1 MNSEKIK
8 SLVLET
14 VEDMKARDVTV
25 LDVSEISGFTD
36 YMIICTGNSSRQ
48 VKAIADAVHLKAK
61 HQGLPPHGMEG
72 ESASEWVLID
82 LGDVICHVMQQN
94 ARDFYQLE
102 KLWDPEL
109 VMDDESDSNTE
120 V

>member
-1 MNSEKIK
+1 MKSEEIK
-8 SLVLET
+8 TLVIDT
-14 VEDMKARDVTV
+14 VEDMKARDVKV
-25 LDVSEISGFTD
+25 LNVSEISGFTD

-72 ESASEWVLID
+72 ESAAEWVLID
-82 LGDVICHVMQQN
+82 LGDVILHVMQQN

-102 KLWDPEL
+102 KLWNPEL
-109 VMDDESDSNTE
+109 VMDDEPDANTE
-120 V
+120 A